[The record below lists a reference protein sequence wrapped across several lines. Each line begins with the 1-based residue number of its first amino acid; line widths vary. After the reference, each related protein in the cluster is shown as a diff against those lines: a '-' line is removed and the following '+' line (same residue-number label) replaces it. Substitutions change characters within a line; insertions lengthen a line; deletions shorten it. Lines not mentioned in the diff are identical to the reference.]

1 MNEHYYSV
9 LKLMDDRNK
18 ENISVTHS
26 SFAEL
31 GLDEDTLD
39 EILISLFEKGLYEK
53 AIISKHPNFKG
64 IKLMSPRLT
73 ETGIK
78 YLQIF

>member
-18 ENISVTHS
+18 ENIAVTHS

-53 AIISKHPNFKG
+53 AIISNHPNFKG

-73 ETGIK
+73 EKGIK